1 MKIFQGI
8 HPAIVESLR
17 NTALLTDDEI
27 SETMSYFERRCI
39 KKKKFILRAGEVSRE
54 KIYINKGCFRRYL
67 IDDHDKEV
75 IINFG
80 FEEWWV
86 GDLESFQNHRPSIY
100 YIQAMED
107 SEVFSINEEN
117 LHLLFKAIPKFYDF
131 DNRII
136 EKSHFAM
143 LKRLAMM
150 QSSSPE
156 EKYLSLLNKYPQIL
170 QRIPLYYIASYLG
183 MEPESL
189 SRLRKRLCNKEKK
202 S

>member
-1 MKIFQGI
+1 MKIFEGI
-8 HPAIVESLR
+8 HPAIVERLR

-27 SETMSYFERRCI
+27 VGALSYFKRRCV
-39 KKKKFILRAGEVSRE
+39 KRKDYILRAGEVCRE
-54 KIYINKGCFRRYL
+54 RAYINKGCFRRYM
-67 IDDHDKEV
+67 IDDHGKEV

-86 GDLESFQNHRPSIY
+86 GDLESFQNHRPGIY
-100 YIQAMED
+100 YVQAMED
-107 SEVFSINEEN
+107 SEVFCINEEN
-117 LHLLFKAIPKFYDF
+117 LHLLYKAIPKFYEF
-131 DNRII
+131 DYRKI
-136 EKSHFAM
+136 ENSHYAM

-156 EKYLSLLNKYPQIL
+156 EKYLSLLEKYPQIL
-170 QRIPLYYIASYLG
+170 QRIPLHYIASYLG

-189 SRLRKRLCNKEKK
+189 SRLRKRLCKKEKK